1 MPRETVHPVI
11 DQPIDADSD
20 PGQPGIANQ
29 GRHGGVST
37 RPRRARVKP
46 HLRTCTLEGVAPEAV
61 AASLREA
68 GDALAILH
76 VTYLLTLTDMDTPA
90 TGFLLV

>member
-46 HLRTCTLEGVAPEAV
+46 HLRTCTLEGAAPEARGGRGV
-61 AASLREA
+61 AERGWRRA
-68 GDALAILH
+68 GDIARDVLID
-76 VTYLLTLTDMDTPA
+76 TY
-90 TGFLLV
+90 